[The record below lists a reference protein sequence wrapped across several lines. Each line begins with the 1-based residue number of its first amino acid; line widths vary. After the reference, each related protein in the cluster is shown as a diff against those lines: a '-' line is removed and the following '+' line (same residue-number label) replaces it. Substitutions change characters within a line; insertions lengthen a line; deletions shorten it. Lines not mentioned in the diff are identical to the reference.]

1 MVSTRSQNSS
11 GAASAAPAA
20 DPNRIVAIVTGANS
34 CVCSTTTLT
43 PSGFGLGLC
52 HALLAN
58 LSTVGPVP
66 AAVAQATA
74 LAPSLRPALDEGAAL
89 SSATIGSPHPAL
101 TLVLAVRSESNA
113 KEARSLI
120 LARHAAELEAR
131 RAAGVPVPEGWEE
144 GLRVEYELV
153 DLDQVGGAKGVL
165 SFAKRVKGRYPH
177 VTSLF
182 LNAGYAAITQVVI
195 PRFVWSMLT
204 DGPLY
209 ALHHPRYNVE
219 EVGARSADG
228 ERGRVWGI
236 NVLAPYILSKELAP
250 ALRASPKSLPYD
262 PRIVYTSSIEA
273 EAEGL
278 NPSPLD
284 DIELLTYES
293 SYRASKYMGDL
304 VVTQLD
310 AELGA
315 GDRPIRVI
323 SAEPGCVATN
333 IAVSGLGAWQWL
345 VQLKW
350 ACYWLSFYLAYLF
363 GSPHHP
369 VWASDGAA
377 PMLYAALVGS
387 AYLLPAAKLPGPK
400 VHVVARR
407 FRSPGVKYGE
417 VDEWEAHGDV
427 AAAVAKHCETI
438 RRQWHKRGE

>member
-1 MVSTRSQNSS
+1 MVTTRASSQQSSST
-11 GAASAAPAA
+11 AATATGPAA
-20 DPNRIVAIVTGANS
+20 DPNRIIAIVTGAN
-34 CVCSTTTLT
+34 
-43 PSGFGLGLC
+43 SGFGLGLC

-58 LSTVGPVP
+58 LSTVGAPVP
-66 AAVAQATA
+66 AAVPQASA
-74 LAPSLRPALDEGAAL
+74 LAPALRGKLEDGDAARGSAVIPA
-89 SSATIGSPHPAL
+89 PHPAL
-101 TLVLAVRSESNA
+101 TLVLAVRSAANA
-113 KEARSLI
+113 EDARTAL
-120 LARHAAELEAR
+120 LARHRADLLAR
-131 RAAGVPVPEGWEE
+131 RAAGVPVPDGWEDS
-144 GLRVEYELV
+144 LRVEYELV
-153 DLDQVGGAKGVL
+153 DLDHVGGDRGVL
-165 SFAKRVKGRYPH
+165 AFAARVRARYPH

-195 PRFVWSMLT
+195 PRFMWSIVT

-209 ALHHPRYNVE
+209 ALHHPRYNIE

-250 ALRASPKSLPYD
+250 ALRASPKTLPYD

-278 NPSPLD
+278 KANPLD
-284 DIELLTYES
+284 DIQLLQYAE

-310 AELGA
+310 AELGN
-315 GDRPIRVI
+315 DPERPVRVI

-333 IAVSGLGAWQWL
+333 IAVSGFGAWQWL

-350 ACYWLSFYLAYLF
+350 ACYWLAFYLAYLC

-387 AYLLPAAKLPGPK
+387 AYLLPASKLAGPK
-400 VHVVARR
+400 LHVVARR
-407 FRSPGVKYGE
+407 FRAPGVKYGE
-417 VDEWEAHGDV
+417 VDEWESHADV
-427 AAAVAKHCETI
+427 AAGVAKECETI
-438 RRQWHKRGE
+438 RRAWHERGQ